1 MAKTTVD
8 IQALFRAL
16 EERRFAERKNWKVV
30 ASEIGVN
37 PSLFSHLSQGRRPD
51 TDGFVSLLR
60 WLDAPAERFM
70 LPPASPVATPTY
82 APTYQSPSWQFR
94 CGCPR
99 CLAL

>member
-16 EERRFAERKNWKVV
+16 EDRRFAERKNWKVV
-30 ASEIGVN
+30 ASEIGVY
-37 PSLFSHLSQGRRPD
+37 PSLFSHLSQGRRPNAD
-51 TDGFVSLLR
+51 AFVSLLR

-70 LPPASPVATPTY
+70 LPGKAAPVS
-82 APTYQSPSWQFR
+82 APVSFDGSWQFR

-99 CLAL
+99 CVVIV